1 MTNYRPRYG
10 AGDVEVMRR
19 EQSFNG
25 YFSVETLTI
34 RHRLFEGGWTLPIRR
49 ELFQRGDAVG
59 VLPWDPL
66 SD

>member
-1 MTNYRPRYG
+1 
-10 AGDVEVMRR
+10 MRR

-49 ELFQRGDAVG
+49 ELFQRGMQWVYYRG
-59 VLPWDPL
+59 TFFPTNWC
-66 SD
+66 